1 MEHIE
6 KTIRSELVFSGRIFE
21 ARRDVVRL
29 EDGRE
34 TSRETVTHRFGG
46 ACVLAQTDDGSIWFV
61 RQFRYPYRR
70 SLLELPAGK
79 LDPGETPEQCAR
91 RELEEETGLIA
102 DRLIDLGLCAP
113 SPGYVC
119 ENIYLF
125 AAEHPRPSRQKL
137 DEGEFLSLEA
147 YTLDQAVDMV
157 LRGEILDAKSQ
168 IAVLKYAALRGNPPP
183 TKPSV

>member
-6 KTIRSELVFSGRIFE
+6 TTIRSELVFSGRIFE

-34 TSRETVTHRFGG
+34 TSRATVTHRFGG
-46 ACVLAQTDDGSIWFV
+46 ACVLAQTDDGSICFV

-102 DRLIDLGLCAP
+102 DRLIDLGLCA
-113 SPGYVC
+113 
-119 ENIYLF
+119 
-125 AAEHPRPSRQKL
+125 AEHPRPSRQKL

-157 LRGEILDAKSQ
+157 LRGEILDAKTQ
-168 IAVLKYAALRGNPPP
+168 IAVLKYAALRGKPPP
-183 TKPSV
+183 TKPTV